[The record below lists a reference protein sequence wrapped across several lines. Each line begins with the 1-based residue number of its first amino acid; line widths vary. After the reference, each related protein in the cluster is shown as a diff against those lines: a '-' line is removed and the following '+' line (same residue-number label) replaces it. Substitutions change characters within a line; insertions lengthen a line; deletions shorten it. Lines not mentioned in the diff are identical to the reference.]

1 MESTTIFREV
11 PLKIVLQT
19 NPELVEI
26 DLLAAGK
33 QTDPH
38 FELGVEI
45 TSPEPHTQLIS
56 WRLCRRDG
64 APFEVVNFAVDAA
77 VPGLDL
83 HRMFVPALNE
93 GIAK

>member
-38 FELGVEI
+38 FELG
-45 TSPEPHTQLIS
+45 
-56 WRLCRRDG
+56 
-64 APFEVVNFAVDAA
+64 
-77 VPGLDL
+77 
-83 HRMFVPALNE
+83 
-93 GIAK
+93 